1 MAAPVQPPP
10 QQKRELAQLLSAAN
24 EDTWLR
30 LGACCSTCLAA
41 AAAAPRRL
49 SSDPLAAAPPG
60 GVAELMNEIEKAVAS
75 YEKVLMHNPNNI
87 LSLTRYVVD
96 GGLISVVLSSLD
108 DSHTPPR

>member
-1 MAAPVQPPP
+1 
-10 QQKRELAQLLSAAN
+10 
-24 EDTWLR
+24 
-30 LGACCSTCLAA
+30 
-41 AAAAPRRL
+41 
-49 SSDPLAAAPPG
+49 
-60 GVAELMNEIEKAVAS
+60 MNEIEKAVAS